1 MNDVIDVKALSAD
14 QAQSLKTIGW
24 ISYFLHL
31 IVAVAA
37 VVPGAQVGI
46 TLLLIALVID
56 LVKKSDA
63 QGTWQ
68 ESHFS
73 WRIRSTLWTGVLYLI
88 TSPLFLLLYLPGAL
102 AWAQATSRV
111 ALPNRAAMR
120 HDSAD
125 DRVARVVWCR

>member
-46 TLLLIALVID
+46 TLLLIALAID

-102 AWAQATSRV
+102 AWGLISIWF
-111 ALPNRAAMR
+111 LY
-120 HDSAD
+120 
-125 DRVARVVWCR
+125 RVVKGMVAMNAGESVGVNA

>member
-102 AWAQATSRV
+102 AWGLISIWF
-111 ALPNRAAMR
+111 LY
-120 HDSAD
+120 
-125 DRVARVVWCR
+125 RVVKGMVAMNAGESVGVNA